1 LQVEEFTW
9 HCAPVAVMGDPD
21 SGQTGQT
28 EPPLVRVSGLVKEFR
43 RVQRVHGRLGALRTL
58 VSHDYNVVRAV
69 DDVSFDISAG
79 ELVGYLGPNGAGKS
93 TTIKMLTGIL
103 TPTSGTVSVAGLDPS
118 RDRKANARNI
128 GVVFG
133 QRSQLWWDLPLRESF
148 RAVRDL
154 YGMSTADGDRLQ
166 GELVELLE
174 IADFIDAPVRQLS
187 LGQRMRGDLAAAMLY
202 QPRLLYLDEPTV
214 GLDVVAKQRIREFV
228 AHVNADLGTTVVL
241 TTHDLEDVERLCR
254 RIVLI
259 DHGRVLYDGALA
271 DLMARYA
278 PYRELVVTLARPGD
292 VAVDGLTQVSRE
304 GAVVTLRF
312 RSDQLTAPVV
322 IAAVTAAHEVTD
334 LSVVEPRLEGVIGGI
349 YTRRGLPEDPS

>member
-1 LQVEEFTW
+1 V
-9 HCAPVAVMGDPD
+9 H
-21 SGQTGQT
+21 
-28 EPPLVRVSGLVKEFR
+28 VSNLVKEFR
-43 RVQRVHGRLGALRTL
+43 RVRRVRGRLGALRTL
-58 VSHDYNVVRAV
+58 VSHDYDLLRAV
-69 DDVSFDISAG
+69 DDVSFDIQAG

-103 TPTSGTVSVAGLDPS
+103 TPTSGTVAVAGLDPS
-118 RDRKANARNI
+118 RNRKANARNI

-148 RAVRDL
+148 RAVRAL
-154 YGMSTADGDRLQ
+154 YGMSSADGDRLQ
-166 GELVELLE
+166 AELVEVLE
-174 IADFIDAPVRQLS
+174 ITDFLDAPVRQLS

-259 DHGRVLYDGALA
+259 DSGRVLYDGALA
-271 DLMARYA
+271 DLMARFA

-292 VAVDGLTQVSRE
+292 VAVDGLTQVARD

-334 LSVVEPRLEGVIGGI
+334 LSVVEPRLEAVISSI

>member
-1 LQVEEFTW
+1 MAAGNDVR
-9 HCAPVAVMGDPD
+9 APDTAR
-21 SGQTGQT
+21 
-28 EPPLVRVSGLVKEFR
+28 PLVHVSGLVKEFR
-43 RVQRVHGRLGALRTL
+43 RVTRVHGRFGAVRTL
-58 VSHDYNVVRAV
+58 VSHDYDVVRAV
-69 DDVSFDISAG
+69 DDVSFDIDAG

-154 YGMSTADGDRLQ
+154 YGMSSADGDRLQ
-166 GELVELLE
+166 AELVEVLE
-174 IADFIDAPVRQLS
+174 ISDFIDAPVRQLS

-214 GLDVVAKQRIREFV
+214 GLDVVAKQRVREFV

-278 PYRELVVTLARPGD
+278 PYRDLVVTLATPGD
-292 VAVDGLTQVSRE
+292 VAVDGVRQIGRE
-304 GAVVTLRF
+304 GPVVTLRF
-312 RSDQLTAPVV
+312 RSDQLRAPAV
-322 IAAVTAAHEVTD
+322 IAAMTAAYEVVD
-334 LSVVEPRLEGVIGGI
+334 LSVVEPRLEAVIGGI
-349 YTRRGLPEDPS
+349 YTRRGMPEDPP

>member
-1 LQVEEFTW
+1 
-9 HCAPVAVMGDPD
+9 
-21 SGQTGQT
+21 
-28 EPPLVRVSGLVKEFR
+28 VSGLVKEFR
-43 RVQRVHGRLGALRTL
+43 RVKRVQGRFGALRTL
-58 VSHDYNVVRAV
+58 VSQDYDVVRAV
-69 DDVSFDISAG
+69 DDVTFSIDPG

-103 TPTSGTVSVAGLDPS
+103 TPTSGTVSVAGLDPA
-118 RDRKANARNI
+118 RDRRANARNI

-154 YGMSTADGDRLQ
+154 YGMSTSDGDRLQ
-166 GELVELLE
+166 SELVEVLE
-174 IADFIDAPVRQLS
+174 IDDFLDAPVRQLS

-214 GLDVVAKQRIREFV
+214 GLDVVAKQRVREFV

-278 PYRELVVTLARPGD
+278 PYRDLVVTLAVPAD
-292 VAVDGLTQVSRE
+292 VVVDGVTQIGRD

-312 RSDQLTAPVV
+312 RSDRLTAPVV
-322 IAAVTAAHEVTD
+322 IAAVTSAYEVVD
-334 LSVVEPRLEGVIGGI
+334 LAVVEPRIEAVIGGI
-349 YTRRGLPEDPS
+349 YTRRGMPEDLP

>member
-1 LQVEEFTW
+1 M
-9 HCAPVAVMGDPD
+9 H
-21 SGQTGQT
+21 
-28 EPPLVRVSGLVKEFR
+28 VSNLVKEFR
-43 RVQRVHGRLGALRTL
+43 RVRRVRGRLGALRTL
-58 VSHDYNVVRAV
+58 VSHDYDLLRAV
-69 DDVSFDISAG
+69 DDVSFDIQAG

-103 TPTSGTVSVAGLDPS
+103 TPTSGTVAVAGLDPS
-118 RDRKANARNI
+118 RNRKANARNI

-148 RAVRDL
+148 RAVRAL
-154 YGMSTADGDRLQ
+154 YGMSSADGDRLQ
-166 GELVELLE
+166 AELVEVLE
-174 IADFIDAPVRQLS
+174 ITDFLDAPVRQLS

-259 DHGRVLYDGALA
+259 DSGRVLYDGALA
-271 DLMARYA
+271 DLMARFA

-292 VAVDGLTQVSRE
+292 VAVDGLTQVARD

-334 LSVVEPRLEGVIGGI
+334 LSVVEPRLEAVISSI